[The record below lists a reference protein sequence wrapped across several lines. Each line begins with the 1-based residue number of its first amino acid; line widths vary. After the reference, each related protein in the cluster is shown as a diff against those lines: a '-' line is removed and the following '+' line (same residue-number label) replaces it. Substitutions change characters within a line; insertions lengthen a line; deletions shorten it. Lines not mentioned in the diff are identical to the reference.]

1 MRRSHHVDVALVNPG
16 NRAQI
21 YQGLGSHFAAVEPPV
36 WVGLIASFVRK
47 QGYTVSILDA
57 NAEQLTADETARRI
71 GELNPQLT
79 AIVVYG
85 HNPSA
90 STQVMPAAAAIC
102 SAIKRNHP
110 FLKVLMLGG
119 HVAALPERTLREEA
133 ADFVCGGEGPWT
145 VLDLLQAFTST
156 SRPNLRQVRD
166 LLFWEGDVV
175 ARTAPAPLV
184 TDLDAEMP
192 GQAWDLLPMER
203 YRAHNWHCFERI
215 TERQPYSALYTTLGC
230 PFRCTFCCIQA
241 PFKRGEQALGHR
253 EFTNSYRYWSPH
265 AVIAEI
271 DMLVTRYGVR
281 NIKFADEMF
290 VLNRRHVLSLCDLLI
305 ERRYDLNL
313 WAYARVDTVGDG
325 VAEKMR
331 EAGFTWLAFGI
342 EAASEHV
349 RADVDKGFDQKAI
362 VKTLAAV
369 RSAGI
374 SVVANYI
381 FGLPEDDAASMQDT
395 LAMAC
400 ELNAE
405 YANFYCTMAYPGSQ
419 LYATAIQEGWP
430 LPSTWSGYS
439 QHALD
444 SLPLPTTH
452 VTSRHVLQFRDAAF
466 HQYFSRPEY
475 LSMMSKKFG
484 AATIAHIQ
492 DMTRHRLDRQVV
504 DSEMN
509 TVVLP
514 PSCTQSP
521 ISLPMARGAV

>member
-1 MRRSHHVDVALVNPG
+1 MSGGHHVDVVLVNPG
-16 NRAQI
+16 DRTQI

-36 WVGLIASFVRK
+36 WVGLIASFIRK
-47 QGYTVSILDA
+47 QGYSVAILDA
-57 NAEQLTADETARRI
+57 NAEQLAPDEAARRI
-71 GELNPQLT
+71 GELNPHLT
-79 AIVVYG
+79 AVVVYG

-90 STQVMPAAAAIC
+90 STQVMPAAGAIC
-102 SAIKRNHP
+102 SAIKREYP
-110 FLKVLMLGG
+110 FLKVLLVGG
-119 HVAALPERTLREEA
+119 HVAALPERTLRDEA

-145 VLDLLQAFTST
+145 ILDLVRAFTST
-156 SRPNLRQVRD
+156 SQPDLRHVRD
-166 LLFWEGDVV
+166 LWFWEGDLV

-184 TDLDAEMP
+184 TDLNTQMP
-192 GQAWDLLPMER
+192 GQAWDLLPMDR

-215 TERQPYSALYTTLGC
+215 TERQPYAALYTTLGC

-253 EFTNSYRYWSPH
+253 ESTNSYRYWNPQ

-271 DMLVTRYGVR
+271 DTLVTRYGVR
-281 NIKFADEMF
+281 NIKLADEMF

-325 VAEKMR
+325 VADKMR
-331 EAGFTWLAFGI
+331 QAGFTWLAFGI
-342 EAASEHV
+342 EAASEQV
-349 RADVDKGFDQKAI
+349 REDVDKGFDQEDI
-362 VKTLAAV
+362 VHTLAAV

-381 FGLPEDDAASMQDT
+381 FGLPEDDAVSMQDT
-395 LAMAC
+395 LSMAC

-419 LYATAIQEGWP
+419 LYAKAIQEGWP

-452 VTSRHVLQFRDAAF
+452 VTSHHVLRFRDAAF
-466 HQYFSRPEY
+466 QQYFTRPAY
-475 LSMMSKKFG
+475 LAMMRKKFG

-492 DMTRHRLDRQVV
+492 EMTRHKLDRRAA
-504 DSEMN
+504 DSDAR
-509 TVVLP
+509 TGVLS
-514 PSCTQSP
+514 PSPQSSIP
-521 ISLPMARGAV
+521 LPMARGVV

>member
-1 MRRSHHVDVALVNPG
+1 MSRRHEVDLVLVNPG
-16 NRAQI
+16 NRTQI

-36 WVGLIASFVRK
+36 WVGLIASFIRTR
-47 QGYTVSILDA
+47 GYTVAILDA
-57 NAEQLTADETARRI
+57 NAEQLIADETARRI
-71 GELNPQLT
+71 GELNPHLT
-79 AIVVYG
+79 AVVVYG

-90 STQVMPAAAAIC
+90 STQVMPAAGAIC
-102 SAIKRNHP
+102 SAIKRSHP
-110 FLKVLMLGG
+110 LLKVLLLGG
-119 HVAALPERTLREEA
+119 HVAALPERTLREEQ

-145 VLDLLQAFTST
+145 VLDLLRAFTSAT
-156 SRPNLRQVRD
+156 HPSLHQVRD
-166 LLFWEGDVV
+166 LWFWEGNVV
-175 ARTAPAPLV
+175 ARTKPAPLV
-184 TDLDAEMP
+184 TDLNTQMP
-192 GQAWDLLPMER
+192 GQAWDLLPMDR

-215 TERQPYSALYTTLGC
+215 LDRQPYAALYTTLGC

-253 EFTNSYRYWSPH
+253 ESTNSYRYWNPE

-271 DMLVTRYGVR
+271 DTLVTRYGVR

-290 VLNRRHVLSLCDLLI
+290 VLNRRHVLAICDLLI
-305 ERRYDLNL
+305 KRRYDLNL

-342 EAASEHV
+342 EAASERV
-349 RADVDKGFDQKAI
+349 RQDVEKGFDQKNI
-362 VKTLAAV
+362 VHTLATV

-381 FGLPEDDAASMQDT
+381 FGLPEDDAASLQET

-419 LYATAIQEGWP
+419 LYAKAVQEGWP

-439 QHALD
+439 QHARD

-452 VTSRHVLQFRDAAF
+452 VTSSHVLRFRDAAF
-466 HQYFSRPEY
+466 QHYFSRPEY
-475 LSMMSKKFG
+475 LSMMGKKFG
-484 AATIAHIQ
+484 KATIAHIE
-492 DMTRHRLDRQVV
+492 DMTRHTLDRQVINS
-504 DSEMN
+504 DTD

-514 PSCTQSP
+514 RPRTLSSIP
-521 ISLPMARGAV
+521 LPMARGAV